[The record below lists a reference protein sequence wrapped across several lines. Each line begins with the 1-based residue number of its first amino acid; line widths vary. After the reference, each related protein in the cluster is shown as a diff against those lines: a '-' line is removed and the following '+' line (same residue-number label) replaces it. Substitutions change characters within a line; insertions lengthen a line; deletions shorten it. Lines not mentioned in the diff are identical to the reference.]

1 MSTTVRRRLLTPPWL
16 LLLGIRGR
24 YSSRGGRNKGLDLST
39 LAGARPRAVVAIG
52 EAASEIAIVFEG
64 RCPVQT
70 AGSMREAVEAAAA
83 QSGSGGTVLLS
94 PACAS
99 FDWYDSYEERGR
111 EFTQVVVEMEK
122 RR

>member
-1 MSTTVRRRLLTPPWL
+1 M
-16 LLLGIRGR
+16 
-24 YSSRGGRNKGLDLST
+24 
-39 LAGARPRAVVAIG
+39 AIG
-52 EAASEIAIVFEG
+52 EAAPEIAIVFEG
-64 RCPVQT
+64 RCPIRI
-70 AGSMREAVEAAAA
+70 AGSMREAVEVAAA

>member
-1 MSTTVRRRLLTPPWL
+1 MA
-16 LLLGIRGR
+16 
-24 YSSRGGRNKGLDLST
+24 D
-39 LAGARPRAVVAIG
+39 ARPRAVVAIG

-64 RCPVQT
+64 RCPVQI

-83 QSGSGGTVLLS
+83 QSGPGGTVLLS

-99 FDWYDSYEERGR
+99 FDWYDSYEDRGR
-111 EFTQVVVEMEK
+111 AFTHVGVEMEK